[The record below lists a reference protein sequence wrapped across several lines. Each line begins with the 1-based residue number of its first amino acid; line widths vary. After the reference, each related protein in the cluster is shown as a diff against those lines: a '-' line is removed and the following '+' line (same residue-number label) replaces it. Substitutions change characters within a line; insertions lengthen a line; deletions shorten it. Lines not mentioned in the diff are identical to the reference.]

1 MPPFVGRHTCDQQE
15 GFDVVIGT
23 RRELVAVVRGEGDLI
38 RHLLRLVRLS

>member
-1 MPPFVGRHTCDQQE
+1 MPAFVGRHTCDQQE

-23 RRELVAVVRGEGDLI
+23 RRELVAVDVVKVILI